1 MNNRA
6 NSIQMR
12 NKIIQKVLFEI
23 KFSGIMVDI
32 NS

>member
-6 NSIQMR
+6 NSIQMSK
-12 NKIIQKVLFEI
+12 KIIQNVSFEI

-32 NS
+32 N